1 MIIIDIVNVI
11 IMAKYTN
18 ISSFFKMRKVSCLG
32 FRDMNLRRS
41 SYYLSVL
48 HWFVCLLLRLCSA
61 LCDKEKNGRQ
71 EILSGIQRKI
81 IKKKFLE
88 P

>member
-48 HWFVCLLLRLCSA
+48 HWFVCLLLRQTLFSP
-61 LCDKEKNGRQ
+61 LLQEKVEMEGRKFWVGFKER
-71 EILSGIQRKI
+71 
-81 IKKKFLE
+81 
-88 P
+88 